1 MQAYQVNLLNIP
13 QNLSTFQ
20 KQIRTSKLVC
30 RSQTFRSVGNF
41 LSLSGIKAEGAT
53 AGGSYYT
60 GKAKLEEL
68 TLSKKNFASDVT
80 NN

>member
-1 MQAYQVNLLNIP
+1 MSV
-13 QNLSTFQ
+13 TDV
-20 KQIRTSKLVC
+20 QIC
-30 RSQTFRSVGNF
+30 REFLFF